1 MYKKI
6 KLYLA
11 DRLVPFTEVS
21 GNRPILFNSEHQTTK
36 EEYVNMVN
44 TLKSTFDMFEVKISD
59 YQYKRD
65 DLIYATVNI
74 NSDKYPKLTYNYCI
88 VEIDDEIVCYYI
100 NKINIIQNNVNRL
113 FLKMDVFSTYFW
125 QIDIANN
132 FLVDRFNYVFNKEEN
147 RKYFLQTN
155 KVEDDSIGS
164 IVKSTKIVTKP
175 LNKDMVTYAYRK
187 FTSNQ
192 IERLKYLKH
201 NYNDGYITEYD
212 YTSYNIENTSN
223 IYHIFKGPK
232 MNKVYYMMNFDG
244 LNNLVNEP
252 VKILEYNTDIINNHN
267 KISDKFIIIKNGEIF
282 IVQKDEYVQLYYN
295 ASKISYNLN
304 IRIVID
310 IDNIDASSIT
320 PTKVLEPDDPSIQPN
335 PIPENWHR
343 FTILNFDDNTII
355 SDIYNV
361 TKMFE
366 HYNNANDI
374 NPKLYIGNWKQKG
387 IRNIDLVINY
397 KPISLYNI
405 NYTHLENIPM
415 IDKLLEVNLVSWGL
429 NKYSIKYNMLYYD
442 NLRFRIINKV
452 SSSGVYDY
460 IFFID
465 GNAIN
470 NNNYYESQPIINYIS
485 LEHRFDNKAEYLA
498 SHNNQIQTQRKTL
511 YDNRALGITKAII
524 GVQTSL
530 GGAIAGTLSGRY
542 DKTSQGLGNAMNS
555 VVDIAGAAINYKNAI
570 RKIDSKIED
579 VGNTR
584 SGYNDGLQNSS
595 VIDANHNNLFI
606 EYNLPSSYMLNTI
619 LFHYH
624 KYGYKFL
631 SITNIKDIVKS
642 TYDNKFV
649 YIKVK
654 EWNNAYLSSEI
665 PYEAQ
670 ILIED
675 LMLSGVHFWKD
686 LSMTKYKINPPQFKL
701 KVPNDM
707 TIYNNERLY

>member
-44 TLKSTFDMFEVKISD
+44 TIKSTFDMNEVKISD

-65 DLIYATVNI
+65 DLIYATINI

-88 VEIDDEIVCYYI
+88 VEIDNEIVCYYI

-125 QIDIANN
+125 QIDITNN
-132 FLVDRFNYVFNKEEN
+132 FLVDRFNYVFNKAEN

-155 KVEDDSIGS
+155 KVEDDSIGN
-164 IVKSTKIVTKP
+164 ILKSTKIVTKP

-192 IERLKYLKH
+192 IERLKHLKH
-201 NYNDGYITEYD
+201 NHNDGYITEYD
-212 YTSYNIENTSN
+212 YTSYNIENTTN
-223 IYHIFKGPK
+223 IYHIFKGPR
-232 MNKVYYMMNFDG
+232 MNKVYYRMPIINI
-244 LNNLVNEP
+244 NSNVPEP
-252 VKILEYNTDIINNHN
+252 IKILEYNTN
-267 KISDKFIIIKNGEIF
+267 KINTHNAISDMFIIIKGGKIF
-282 IVQKDEYVQLYYN
+282 TVEKDEYVQLYYN
-295 ASKISYNLN
+295 AAKIAYNLN
-304 IRIVID
+304 IIIALD
-310 IDNIDASSIT
+310 IDNMDTASIMS
-320 PTKVLEPDDPSIQPN
+320 TKVLGPDDPLKPPN
-335 PIPENWHR
+335 PTPQNWDR
-343 FTILNFDDNTII
+343 ITILNFDVNTII
-355 SDIYNV
+355 DNMIDVY
-361 TKMFE
+361 KIFE
-366 HYNNANDI
+366 YYYNANDI
-374 NPKLYIGNWKQKG
+374 NPKLYKGNWKQKG
-387 IRNIDLVINY
+387 IRDIDLVINY
-397 KPISLYNI
+397 KPISVYNI
-405 NYTHLENIPM
+405 NYKHLENIPM
-415 IDKLLEVNLVSWGL
+415 IDKLLDVNLVSWGL
-429 NKYSIKYNMLYYD
+429 NKYPIKYNMLYYD
-442 NLRFRIINKV
+442 KLRFRIINKV

-460 IFFID
+460 IFFMD

-470 NNNYYESQPIINYIS
+470 DNHYYESQPIINYIS

-511 YDNRALGITKAII
+511 YDNRALGITKAVI
-524 GVQTSL
+524 GIETSI
-530 GGAIAGTLSGRY
+530 GSAIGSILSGRF
-542 DKTSQGLGNAMNS
+542 DKIGQGVGNAMNG
-555 VVDIAGAAINYKNAI
+555 VVDIVGHAINYKNAI

-606 EYNLPSSYMLNTI
+606 EYNLPTSYMLNTI

-631 SITNIKDIVKS
+631 SIINIKDIVES

-670 ILIED
+670 LLIED

-686 LSMTKYKINPPQFKL
+686 LSITKYKINPPQFEL

-707 TIYNNERLY
+707 TIYNNERLN